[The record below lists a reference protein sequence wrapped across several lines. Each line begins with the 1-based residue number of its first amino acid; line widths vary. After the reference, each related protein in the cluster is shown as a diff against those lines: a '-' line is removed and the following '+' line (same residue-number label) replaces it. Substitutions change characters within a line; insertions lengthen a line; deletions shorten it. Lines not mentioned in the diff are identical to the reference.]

1 MSWRTV
7 VLTNRAKVEYSMGYM
22 VIRGKEIHRIFMDEI
37 GTILVATPA
46 AAFTGVWV
54 SECLKR
60 KIKII
65 FCDEKR
71 NPAGEVLPYCGSYDS
86 SRQIRTQIRWD
97 LEKKAQVW
105 KAIIREKIKNQ
116 AQVLMEYGHQKE
128 AAMLKAYEE
137 SVEEGDSTNREG
149 HAAKVY
155 FNALW
160 GREFSRREP
169 SVVNGALNYGYAI
182 ILSGCNR
189 EAAASGYMT
198 QLGLFHDNI
207 FNPFNLGSDLMEPFR
222 PLVDREVLS
231 MTLENQ
237 LTADNKKNLIN
248 ILNQK
253 VIIQDRL
260 TTVTQAIGIYSR
272 SVFRAMEEKA
282 PDTIALYRLPDEG

>member
-7 VLTNRAKVEYSMGYM
+7 VLANRAKVEYSMGYM
-22 VIRGKEIHRIFMDEI
+22 VIREKEVHRIFMDEI
-37 GTILVATPA
+37 GTILIATPA

-86 SRQIRTQIRWD
+86 SRQIRSQIHW
-97 LEKKAQVW
+97 EEGTKARIW
-105 KAIIREKIKNQ
+105 KSIIKEKIKNQ
-116 AQVLMEYGHQKE
+116 AQVLEEYDHEKE
-128 AAMLKAYEE
+128 AAMLQAYRED
-137 SVEEGDSTNREG
+137 VEDGDSTNREG

-169 SVVNGALNYGYAI
+169 SAVNGALNYGYAI
-182 ILSGCNR
+182 ILSACNR

-198 QLGLFHDNI
+198 QLGLFHNNI

-231 MTLENQ
+231 MTLESQ
-237 LTADNKKNLIN
+237 LTSENKKNLIN
-248 ILNQK
+248 ILNHK

-272 SVFRAMEEKA
+272 SVFRAMEEKGPA
-282 PDTIALYRLPDEG
+282 SIAFYRLPDEG

>member
-1 MSWRTV
+1 MKSAPS
-7 VLTNRAKVEYSMGYM
+7 L
-22 VIRGKEIHRIFMDEI
+22 
-37 GTILVATPA
+37 LPPPA

-71 NPAGEVLPYCGSYDS
+71 NPAGEILPYCGSYDS

-105 KAIIREKIKNQ
+105 KAIIGEKIKNQ
-116 AQVLMEYGHQKE
+116 ARVLMEYGHQKE

-137 SVEEGDSTNREG
+137 SVEEGDRTNREG

-160 GREFSRREP
+160 GREFSRRDP

-182 ILSGCNR
+182 ILSACNR

-237 LTADNKKNLIN
+237 LTADNKKDLIN

-272 SVFRAMEEKA
+272 SVFRAMEEKG
-282 PDTIALYRLPDEG
+282 PDTIAFYRLPDEG

>member
-1 MSWRTV
+1 M
-7 VLTNRAKVEYSMGYM
+7 A
-22 VIRGKEIHRIFMDEI
+22 
-37 GTILVATPA
+37 
-46 AAFTGVWV
+46 
-54 SECLKR
+54 
-60 KIKII
+60 
-65 FCDEKR
+65 
-71 NPAGEVLPYCGSYDS
+71 
-86 SRQIRTQIRWD
+86 
-97 LEKKAQVW
+97 
-105 KAIIREKIKNQ
+105 
-116 AQVLMEYGHQKE
+116 YGHHKE
-128 AAMLKAYEE
+128 AAMLKDYEE
-137 SVEEGDSTNREG
+137 SVEEGDRTNREG

-182 ILSGCNR
+182 ILSACNR

-237 LTADNKKNLIN
+237 LTADNKKDLIN

-272 SVFRAMEEKA
+272 SVFRAMEEKG
-282 PDTIALYRLPDEG
+282 PDTIAFYRLSDEG

>member
-1 MSWRTV
+1 MSWRIV
-7 VLTNRAKVEYSMGYM
+7 VLSNRAKVEYSMGYM
-22 VIRGKEIHRIFMDEI
+22 LIREKEIHRIFMDEI
-37 GTILVATPA
+37 GTILIATPA

-86 SRQIRTQIRWD
+86 SRQIRSQIHWND
-97 LEKKAQVW
+97 AAKARIW

-116 AQVLMEYGHQKE
+116 SLVLEDYGHEKE
-128 AAMLKAYEE
+128 AAMLQEYEE
-137 SVEEGDSTNREG
+137 NVQDGDSTNREG

-160 GREFSRREP
+160 GKEFSRREP

-182 ILSGCNR
+182 ILSACNR

-207 FNPFNLGSDLMEPFR
+207 FNPYNLGSDLMEPFR

-231 MTLENQ
+231 MTMEDH
-237 LTADNKKNLIN
+237 LTTENKKDLIN
-248 ILNQK
+248 ILNHT
-253 VIIQDRL
+253 VLIQNRL
-260 TTVTQAIGIYSR
+260 TAVTQAIGIYSR
-272 SVFRAMEEKA
+272 SVFRAMETGSE
-282 PDTIALYRLPDEG
+282 DITFYTLPHEG

>member
-1 MSWRTV
+1 MTWRTV
-7 VLTNRAKVEYSMGYM
+7 VLAKRAKVEYSMGYM
-22 VIRGKEIHRIFMDEI
+22 VIREKEVHRIFMDEI
-37 GTILVATPA
+37 STILIATPA

-86 SRQIRTQIRWD
+86 SRQIRTQIHWD
-97 LEKKAQVW
+97 EGKKARMW
-105 KAIIREKIKNQ
+105 KAIIKEKIKNQ
-116 AQVLMEYGHQKE
+116 AQVLLDHAHEKE
-128 AAMLKAYEE
+128 AFLLQEYEE
-137 SVEEGDSTNREG
+137 NVLDGDSTNREG

-160 GREFSRREP
+160 GKEFSRREP

-182 ILSGCNR
+182 ILSACNR
-189 EAAASGYMT
+189 EAAAAGYMT

-231 MTLENQ
+231 MKMGNQ
-237 LTADNKKNLIN
+237 LTTENKKDLIN
-248 ILNQK
+248 ILNHT
-253 VIIQDRL
+253 VIIQNRR

-272 SVFRAMEEKA
+272 SVFRGMEETGPA
-282 PDTIALYRLPDEG
+282 DIIFYRLPDEG